1 MVADFAAGSTF
12 TVKALVMGSMPA
24 RPFLEELDGDGTGRG
39 LVAID
44 GDLAI
49 LDGYV
54 LSGRNRGGSAI
65 HSRREGVSGT
75 HDGRDHVAGRDF
87 LELFSGSFRGRVDR
101 DREFLRSGLATDRD
115 GGGQRDSL
123 IASPLAGW
131 LTVPSVAMTLLSEDA
146 HVTPF
151 AVGSEMNGS
160 STVVGTMMPFSTEP
174 VSSPA

>member
-1 MVADFAAGSTF
+1 
-12 TVKALVMGSMPA
+12 MGSMPA
-24 RPFLEELDGDGTGRG
+24 RPFLENSTVMVPV
-39 LVAID
+39 VASSPSMVT
-44 GDLAI
+44 LPSST
-49 LDGYV
+49 GYV

-123 IASPLAGW
+123 GCLALGG
-131 LTVPSVAMTLLSEDA
+131 LVDVPSVAMTLLSEDA

-160 STVVGTMMPFSTEP
+160 STVVGMMMPFSTEP
-174 VSSPA
+174 VSSPGMN